1 MKVLEY
7 GCMPGFHL
15 RLRVMNMENF
25 SKFAMTSLSLLT
37 FVSSDVVF
45 AEEIPRGQTVKTR
58 PKPELDPLG
67 VKARDYLFFPKA
79 SISNSYDTNIM
90 SSDTGA
96 LSDNIV
102 IIDLDGMFKSD
113 WKLHS
118 LNFGGNVKSALYTE
132 YDDENYNDV
141 TLKADGRYDVSSEF
155 NLTAGTNLLFGHE
168 DRGSPDDAGGIEP
181 GQYTKFT
188 INGAADK
195 SINRY
200 SIKGGFTVDQYD
212 YDDVKTTGADVNHDD
227 RDRYESVFNIRGG
240 YEFIPDKEIFARF
253 ELNDRSYNDDVDDN
267 GVDRDSQGFEFKSG
281 LAFDLTGITF
291 GNVFAGYRQ
300 QSIDDATLSTISGPI
315 AGFDL
320 TWNVTTL
327 TTITGSHARTVEET
341 TSAGASGIFRSKSSI
356 SVDHELLRN
365 MIVSGKFGYTY
376 NDYEGIERIDKEPSL
391 EFAVDYKMNRNLYSE
406 FKYNYSSR
414 SSSVDGSDYDKH
426 IFKVQLTAQ
435 F

>member
-1 MKVLEY
+1 MMKSMGKV
-7 GCMPGFHL
+7 
-15 RLRVMNMENF
+15 
-25 SKFAMTSLSLLT
+25 SKYAITSVSLLA
-37 FVSSDVVF
+37 FLSCGVAV
-45 AEEIPRGQTVKTR
+45 AAEIPRGETVRSR

-67 VKARDYLFFPKA
+67 VRARDFLFFPKA
-79 SISNSYDTNIM
+79 TISDSYDSNVM
-90 SSDTGA
+90 SSDTDEI
-96 LSDNIV
+96 SDHIIN
-102 IIDLDGMFKSD
+102 IDLDGMFKSD

-118 LNFGGNVKSALYTE
+118 LNFGGNVKSAQYVE
-132 YDDENYNDV
+132 YSDENFNDV

-168 DRGSPDDAGGIEP
+168 DRGSPDDANGLEP

-188 INGAADK
+188 LNGGADK

-200 SIKGGFTVDQYD
+200 SIKGGFTIDQYD

-240 YEFIPDKEIFARF
+240 YEFNPEKEIFARL
-253 ELNDRSYNDDVDDN
+253 EVNDRSYIDDVDDN
-267 GVDRDSQGFEFKSG
+267 GVDRDSQGFELKSG
-281 LAFDLTGITF
+281 LSFDLTGITF

-300 QSIDDATLSTISGPI
+300 QSIDDASLAAISGPI

-327 TTITGSHARTVEET
+327 TTIKGSHERTVEET
-341 TSAGASGIFRSKSSI
+341 TSPGASGIFRSKSTVSI
-356 SVDHELLRN
+356 DHELLRN
-365 MIVSGKFGYTY
+365 MIVSSKFGYTY
-376 NDYEGIERIDKEPSL
+376 NDYEGIDRTDKEPSF
-391 EFAVDYKMNRNLYSE
+391 EFAVDYKLNRNLYSE

-414 SSSVDGSDYDKH
+414 ISNTEGSDYDKH
-426 IFKVQLTAQ
+426 VFKIQLTAQ